1 MSAIIRVNGEV
12 PQFSENTVFIILV
25 DIVVTV
31 PKVYDVL
38 EYSYDG
44 SPTLVI
50 GNDPLQK

>member
-50 GNDPLQK
+50 GSDPLQK